1 MKRILEI
8 EGPNHLIQALHR
20 LQQVKRGS
28 KKKMKIVTSP
38 LQSPLQRYQRPQNQS
53 QER

>member
-28 KKKMKIVTSP
+28 KKMKIVT
-38 LQSPLQRYQRPQNQS
+38 SPLQRYQRPQNQN